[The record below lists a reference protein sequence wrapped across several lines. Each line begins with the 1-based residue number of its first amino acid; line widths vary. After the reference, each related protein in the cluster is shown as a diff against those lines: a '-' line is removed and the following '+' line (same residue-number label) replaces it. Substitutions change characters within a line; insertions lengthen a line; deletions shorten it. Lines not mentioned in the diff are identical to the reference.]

1 MFDSILDFGT
11 SVYILWGI
19 GLLGLILKMMA
30 NVHMKRMIKASGNM
44 ATTKRRAL
52 RIMRLKYMNGK
63 SLGINM
69 GSSASFVDKNV
80 RSMRYFGFPLYV
92 WRRTG
97 LMLSLLTAGVVAGNF
112 LYYDVSWRGSPEMV
126 ELIANAVCVCAFLM
140 IVENIFLINNKL
152 EILKANIRDYLDN
165 VPGTP
170 ADSIRNR
177 GRTELGGIQYENLK
191 SDIGEL
197 KRGEKGKSVESEAA
211 ATIISDSLAKPEQS
225 LHDIRGD
232 NVIDASPHIKSV
244 ETDSG
249 EESDEAVLNSFL
261 REFFS

>member
-1 MFDSILDFGT
+1 MLDLSLGFGT

-19 GLLGLILKMMA
+19 GVLGLFLKLMA
-30 NVHMKRMIKASGNM
+30 NIHMKRMIKASGNM

-52 RIMRLKYMNGK
+52 RIMRLKYINGK

-80 RSMRYFGFPLYV
+80 RSMRYMGLPLYV

-97 LMLSLLTAGVVAGNF
+97 LLLSLTTVGIVAGAF
-112 LYYDVSWRGSPEMV
+112 LYNDVSWRGSPDMIN
-126 ELIANAVCVCAFLM
+126 LLASAVCVCAFLL

-165 VPGTP
+165 VPGVPRDTARDLDNP
-170 ADSIRNR
+170 ISFEDAKK
-177 GRTELGGIQYENLK
+177 G
-191 SDIGEL
+191 L
-197 KRGEKGKSVESEAA
+197 KRQNEPNAKAGSEAA
-211 ATIISDSLAKPEQS
+211 ATIIKDSLSKPEKS
-225 LHDIRGD
+225 IHDIRGD
-232 NVIDASPHIKSV
+232 NVLDSVPHIKNVSKPDEN
-244 ETDSG
+244 ET
-249 EESDEAVLNSFL
+249 DEAVLNSFL

>member
-19 GLLGLILKMMA
+19 GLLGLILKLMA

-63 SLGINM
+63 SLGINT

-97 LMLSLLTAGVVAGNF
+97 LLLSFLTAGVVAGNF

-140 IVENIFLINNKL
+140 IIENIFLINNKL

-165 VPGTP
+165 VPGAP

-177 GRTELGGIQYENLK
+177 GRTELDGMHNENLVSGIGGINR
-191 SDIGEL
+191 D
-197 KRGEKGKSVESEAA
+197 EKAKTAGSEAA
-211 ATIISDSLAKPEQS
+211 ATIISDSLAKPERS
-225 LHDIRGD
+225 LHEIRGD

-244 ETDSG
+244 KKDSG